1 MSQPLDD
8 GTNFCGQIIPW
19 FRAYFIGVTPELLVG
34 IIIPKKLE
42 KASGYKDCRFYA
54 EARGFEHYMFG
65 TPFVSYSLRPVRY
78 TQSLQI
84 LF

>member
-1 MSQPLDD
+1 MGPIFD
-8 GTNFCGQIIPW
+8 GLNIPW

-54 EARGFEHYMFG
+54 EARGFEPPIRF
-65 TPFVSYSLRPVRY
+65 PK
-78 TQSLQI
+78 
-84 LF
+84 